1 MRLVA
6 CSFPR
11 TVGSVKGLAYV
22 HVLAMLLPSALGGGA
37 AAQESVTAYTLMF
50 GAYLVAR
57 ITRAILDRKAEKGQ

>member
-1 MRLVA
+1 M
-6 CSFPR
+6 
-11 TVGSVKGLAYV
+11 

>member
-1 MRLVA
+1 M
-6 CSFPR
+6 
-11 TVGSVKGLAYV
+11 

-37 AAQESVTAYTLMF
+37 ATQESVTAYTLMF